1 MKFKYKRFSPA
12 FIRPIIPIKIGYG
25 GITVEQG
32 VLVDSGADICLFDA
46 RIGKLIGV
54 PVEQGEPRVFRGATA
69 APQTYY
75 MHPITIE
82 VGGWKYKIKAGFV
95 PDFAPRYGIVGQ
107 VGFFNFFT
115 IKFDYRKEEIEIK
128 PVEERK

>member
-25 GITVEQG
+25 GVTVEQG

-54 PVEQGEPRVFRGATA
+54 PVEQGEPRVFRGLQ
-69 APQTYY
+69 PLHRRIICIQSQL
-75 MHPITIE
+75 MW
-82 VGGWKYKIKAGFV
+82 GDGNIK
-95 PDFAPRYGIVGQ
+95 
-107 VGFFNFFT
+107 
-115 IKFDYRKEEIEIK
+115 
-128 PVEERK
+128 